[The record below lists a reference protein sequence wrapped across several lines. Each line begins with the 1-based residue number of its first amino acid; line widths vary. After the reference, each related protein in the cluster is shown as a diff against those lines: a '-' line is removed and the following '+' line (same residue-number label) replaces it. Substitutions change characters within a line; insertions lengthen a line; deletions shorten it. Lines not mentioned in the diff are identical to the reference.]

1 MGAAWRRVIQG
12 LEVADAWNA
21 EYLEGLGGIRAGKQD
36 AGVRRATSREAGVPW
51 RQAEPR
57 AGTARAR

>member
-36 AGVRRATSREAGVPW
+36 AGFAEGNMFFRREFPRLDVIRRA
-51 RQAEPR
+51 R
-57 AGTARAR
+57 AQ